1 MNFEMFFRALRNE
14 LLKLCSRKR
23 SYLGFVVFVL
33 TEFIVVWLW
42 NSRVLREPLTTLLDK
57 NGLRWE
63 DCSSALSI
71 ACFAV
76 SFGVGLVAGLYL
88 ALVGGDLVAKEFEE
102 GTIRMVMARP
112 ISRARLFAVK
122 AMAGAAYTFV
132 LALFVGASSLA
143 VGWIG
148 QHRAGSMWVY
158 HPLEKVSAVYSAGE
172 GLQRYAVAILVLALS
187 YQAISALAL
196 MCSCLKIKPA
206 TATVLT
212 LSYLSVDFGFYSIPF
227 FAPHHQWF
235 LSHHVSCWVRVFQ
248 YQPPW
253 HSIATSL
260 VLLAAISAS
269 CWLIG
274 LACFSARDIKT

>member
-1 MNFEMFFRALRNE
+1 MNVEMFVRALRNE
-14 LLKLCSRKR
+14 LLKLFSRKR
-23 SYLGFVVFVL
+23 SYLGFVVFIV

-42 NSRVLREPLTTLLDK
+42 HSRVLKEPLAALLDK

-88 ALVGGDLVAKEFEE
+88 ALVAGDLVAKEFEE

-112 ISRARLFAVK
+112 ISRAQLFAVK
-122 AMAGAAYTFV
+122 AMASAVYTFV
-132 LALFVGASSLA
+132 LALFVGASSLI

-148 QHRAGSMWVY
+148 QHQTGSLWVY
-158 HPLEKVSAVYSAGE
+158 HPLEKVTAVYPTGD
-172 GLQRYAVAILVLALS
+172 GLQRYVLAILILAVS
-187 YQAISALAL
+187 YQVISAMAL
-196 MCSCLKIKPA
+196 MCSCMKIKPA

-212 LSYLSVDFGFYSIPF
+212 LSYLSLDFGFYSIPF
-227 FAPHHQWF
+227 FEPYHRWF
-235 LSHHVSCWVRVFQ
+235 LSHHVSCWVLVFR
-248 YQPPW
+248 YEPPV

-274 LACFSARDIKT
+274 LACLSARDIKT